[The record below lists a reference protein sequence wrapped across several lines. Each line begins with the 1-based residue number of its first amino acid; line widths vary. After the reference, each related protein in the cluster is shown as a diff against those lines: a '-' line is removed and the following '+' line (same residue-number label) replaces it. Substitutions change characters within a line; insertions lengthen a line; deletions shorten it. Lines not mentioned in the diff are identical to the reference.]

1 METNLLVSVV
11 IVSWNA
17 KRYLEECLDSLNK
30 DVCKFPMEIIVVDNA
45 SSDGSPEMV
54 REKFPHVKLIKNA
67 ENLGFG
73 KASNIGIREATG
85 NYIALVN
92 SDVHVLSNCI
102 TRLVEY
108 CESNS
113 EIGMSGPFIIGGDGE
128 QQRSCRGF
136 PGLWNMF
143 CRALALDA
151 VFPNCKWLGGYLLNS
166 WNHNT
171 CAPVDI
177 LSGCFWLVR
186 RQALND
192 VGLLDESFFIYGEDM
207 DWCKRFWKK
216 GWNIVFF
223 PEAEA
228 IHYGGASSS
237 NAPIRFF
244 IEKQRA
250 DFQYWDKHHSRIEAN
265 CYFAISCLHH
275 GLRVVGYS
283 IAFCAGMGKSQTYLY
298 KMRRSISCLKWML
311 SGRNMVPELG

>member
-1 METNLLVSVV
+1 METHLLISVV

-17 KRYLEECLDSLNK
+17 RRYLEECLMSLK
-30 DVCKFPMEIIVVDNA
+30 SDVCKFPMEIIVVDNA
-45 SSDGSPEMV
+45 SNDGSPDMV
-54 REKFPHVKLIKNA
+54 LEKFPHVKLIKNK

-73 KASNIGIREATG
+73 KANNIGIQASSG

-108 CESNS
+108 CELNP
-113 EIGMSGPFIIGGDGE
+113 EIGMSGPFIIGGDGK

-136 PGLWNMF
+136 PGLWNML
-143 CRALALDA
+143 CRALALD
-151 VFPNCKWLGGYLLNS
+151 VIFPKCKWLGGYLLS
-166 WNHNT
+166 YWNHNS

-192 VGLLDESFFIYGEDM
+192 VGLLDESFFMYGEDM
-207 DWCKRFWKK
+207 DWCKRFWGR
-216 GWNIVFF
+216 GWTIVFV
-223 PEAEA
+223 PDAEA

-250 DFQYWDKHHSRIEAN
+250 DFQYWDKHHSWIEAK

-275 GLRVVGYS
+275 GLRIVGYL
-283 IAFCAGMGKSQTYLY
+283 IAFCVGMEKPQTCLY
-298 KMRRSISCLKWML
+298 KMRRGLTCLKWML
-311 SGRNMVPELG
+311 SGRNMIPELI